1 MNSFEAGTVYSIHN
15 IPGGDPISA
24 IYSQVEGNRHLFYTK
39 EDGEELY
46 INKSALVNSEELL
59 EDDESKYYIIEEIK
73 KQKKQNVVTTP
84 PRRAKPG
91 KERKKRST
99 RKRRTRK
106 HLN

>member
-1 MNSFEAGTVYSIHN
+1 MNRFEAGTVYFIYN
-15 IPGGDPISA
+15 TPDGDPTSA
-24 IYSQVEGNRHLFYTK
+24 IYSQLEGNDHLFYTK
-39 EDGEELY
+39 ESGDELY
-46 INKSALVNSEELL
+46 IHKDALVDSEELL
-59 EDDESKYYIIEEIK
+59 QEDESKYYIIKEIK
-73 KQKKQNVVTTP
+73 KKKVVTTP